1 MKRLLI
7 FLITLMCF
15 QQLKAQQ
22 INGELKVWHT
32 VTLTFDGPETHEL
45 APENPFLD
53 YRLDVTFT
61 NGDEKFVIPGF
72 YAADGNAAETSAD
85 KGNKWSV
92 RFAPN
97 KTGKWSYQASFV
109 KGKNIAIANEISK
122 GEKISPDG
130 IAGTFDVSP
139 TDKTGLDLRGKGRLK
154 PTDTHYL
161 QFEGTKEYFI
171 KGGANS
177 PEDLLGYHEFDGTPK
192 KHKFEKH
199 IPEWQEGDLTWQNG
213 KGKGIV
219 GGMNYLSSTGIN
231 TVYFLTMN
239 VMGDGKNVWPWTEEH
254 ERYRFDVSKLEQW
267 ELLFS
272 HMDKVGLVK
281 HVITQETEN
290 ENLLDI
296 GYTGIQRKL
305 YYRELVARFAHH
317 PGIVWNMGEEN
328 GITTWSPVG
337 QTTKM
342 RIAMIEY
349 MKALE
354 PYGNMVAIHTLP
366 NQKDHENTVKPLL
379 GNPSLD
385 GISFQIHNLHHTYE
399 TTLHWRDASEEAGK
413 KWVIWLD
420 EIGPAKKGVLPDDY
434 PSQQDTV
441 RKDVIWANLMAGG
454 AGIEHYFGYKYP
466 NNDLNCEDWH
476 TRDRIW
482 KMTFYATDFFQKYLP
497 FTEMK
502 ADNSLVDVKRSY
514 TFAKEGDTYC
524 IYLKEGGQ
532 PTLNLEGYTGKFS
545 VHWYNPRT
553 GGTLMKTKIKVVNAG
568 NKVILG
574 PSPTFDE
581 DWVVLVRKL

>member
-1 MKRLLI
+1 MKLKLILLI
-7 FLITLMCF
+7 CSLFF
-15 QQLKAQQ
+15 HQLHAQE
-22 INGELKVWHT
+22 ISGELKEWHT
-32 VTLTFDGPETHEL
+32 VTLIFDGPETYEQD
-45 APENPFLD
+45 PTNPFLD

-61 NGDEKFVIPGF
+61 NGEEQFVIPGF
-72 YAADGNAAETSAD
+72 YAADGNAAESSAD
-85 KGNKWSV
+85 KGNKWKV

-97 KTGKWSYQASFV
+97 KTGQWSYKASFV
-109 KGKNIAIANEISK
+109 KGKNVAVADDISK
-122 GEKISPDG
+122 AEKLSADG
-130 IAGTFDVSP
+130 TSGTFDVLA

-154 PTDTHYL
+154 PSDTHYL
-161 QFEGTKEYFI
+161 QFEGNKEYFI

-192 KHKFEKH
+192 KHKFESH
-199 IPEWQEGDLTWQNG
+199 IPEWKEGDLTWKNG

-272 HMDKVGLVK
+272 HMDQVGLVK

-296 GYTGIQRKL
+296 GHTGIQRKL

-317 PGIVWNMGEEN
+317 PGIIWNMGEES

-337 QTTKM
+337 QTNKM

-349 MKALE
+349 MKALD
-354 PYGNMVAIHTLP
+354 PYGNMVDIHTLP
-366 NQKDHENTVKPLL
+366 NKKDHENTVKPLL
-379 GNPSLD
+379 GNQSLD

-399 TTLHWRDASEEAGK
+399 TTLHWRNESEKAGK

-420 EIGPAKKGVLPDDY
+420 EIGPAKAGVLPDNY
-434 PSQQDTV
+434 PAQQDTV

-454 AGIEHYFGYKYP
+454 GGIEHYFGYKYP
-466 NNDLNCEDWH
+466 HNDLNCEDWH

-482 KMTFYATDFFQKYLP
+482 KMTYVATDFFQKYLP

-502 ADNSLVDVKRSY
+502 ADNTLADVKDSY

-524 IYLKEGGQ
+524 VYLKEGGQ
-532 PTLNLEGYTGKFS
+532 PTLNLEGQSGKFS
-545 VHWYNPRT
+545 VHWHNPRS
-553 GGTLMKTKIKVVNAG
+553 GGNLIKTKIKTVNAG
-568 NKVILG
+568 SKVALG
-574 PSPTFDE
+574 PSPTLNE